1 MFNFLYIQ
9 KTNFDLKTQNI
20 DQFREVLAL
29 KIKILTF
36 LPLKNQNFDFFTFKK
51 TKILTNFDVKNQNF
65 EFFYS

>member
-36 LPLKNQNFDFFTFKK
+36 LHKK
-51 TKILTNFDVKNQNF
+51 TSYTIITSNMSYLLTALRTGD
-65 EFFYS
+65 